1 MSKTLK
7 VLIEDLLLLSE
18 PIRES
23 LSKAC
28 YTPPE
33 GSNTSVKSMLVS
45 LLPYSNSLS
54 NSELSETE
62 IHSKITDFSLCCAAL
77 ASTSESTHNQL
88 SWVPN
93 LLSIAAASAFKD
105 LSIAYARKVGG
116 NELMKIGE
124 LDGDLKSLPNEK
136 KLAIQLMPQLLPLL
150 KDKIKE
156 STIDK
161 SIDGDEI
168 SAASARVPVAYA
180 IVAAYQFRWF
190 ISQVDYPHLG
200 KVCSLVIPCAL
211 TALDHWSSEV
221 KGQGMVS
228 LIHLAKNVNAAE
240 IGCYED
246 VILDACCQNI
256 ASDDDIWE
264 RVVQMSVLMVTFT
277 QKSNPRSICLIK
289 DFTYQKKTWMEG
301 LRESKWKIVNP
312 DILYEKMLNEMLS
325 HLERQPRNKER
336 RIAWLQHIEP
346 LFNGLGLV
354 LLAHFRRLFPLFF
367 KWMHADDDRT
377 VLLVLERIKTVV
389 KLTWIRNSP
398 HIERLV
404 DELVSLYKEAAL
416 KIARDEIRKLVLQ
429 TIILMHQSK
438 GSQFKAAWDKHKDD
452 PDLTVFHHS
461 FSEQQLAMGAVNG

>member
-1 MSKTLK
+1 MSKSLK

-23 LSKAC
+23 LSKAP

-33 GSNTSVKSMLVS
+33 GSSVSVKSMLVS
-45 LLPYSNSLS
+45 LLPYSKSLS

-62 IHSKITDFSLCCAAL
+62 MQSKIRDFSLCCAAL

-105 LSIAYARKVGG
+105 LSKAYARKVGG

-136 KLAIQLMPQLLPLL
+136 MLAIQLMPQVLPLL
-150 KDKIKE
+150 KGRIKE
-156 STIDK
+156 SMIDK

-168 SAASARVPVAYA
+168 SAASARVPGAYA

-228 LIHLAKNVNAAE
+228 LIHLAENVNAAE
-240 IGCYED
+240 IGWYED

-256 ASDDDIWE
+256 ASDDETWE

-277 QKSNPRSICLIK
+277 QKSNARSI
-289 DFTYQKKTWMEG
+289 W
-301 LRESKWKIVNP
+301 
-312 DILYEKMLNEMLS
+312 YEKMLNEMLS

-336 RIAWLQHIEP
+336 RIAWLQHVEP

-377 VLLVLERIKTVV
+377 VVLVLELIKTVV

-416 KIARDEIRKLVLQ
+416 KIAREEIRKLVLQ
-429 TIILMHQSK
+429 TIILIQQSK
-438 GSQFKAAWDKHKDD
+438 GSQFKAVWDKHKDD

-461 FSEQQLAMGAVNG
+461 FSEQQLAMDFLYSVC

>member
-1 MSKTLK
+1 MSKSLK

-33 GSNTSVKSMLVS
+33 GSNISVKSMLVS

-62 IHSKITDFSLCCAAL
+62 IHSKIADFSLCCAAL

-277 QKSNPRSICLIK
+277 QKSNPRSI
-289 DFTYQKKTWMEG
+289 W
-301 LRESKWKIVNP
+301 
-312 DILYEKMLNEMLS
+312 YEKMLNEMLS

-336 RIAWLQHIEP
+336 CIGWLQHIEP
-346 LFNGLGLV
+346 LFNCLGLV

-416 KIARDEIRKLVLQ
+416 KIARVEIRKLVLQ
-429 TIILMHQSK
+429 TLILIHQSK

-461 FSEQQLAMGAVNG
+461 FSEQQLAMESDEARTSIERSHRR

>member
-277 QKSNPRSICLIK
+277 QKSNPRSI
-289 DFTYQKKTWMEG
+289 W
-301 LRESKWKIVNP
+301 
-312 DILYEKMLNEMLS
+312 YEKMLNEMLS